1 MSSVSGCR
9 LVDARCWLRIL
20 KPQASLLLLPRL
32 IVVVATCFFAE
43 GHERSHHA
51 HVALLG
57 RPWRRLTVPAAHHSE
72 ATIHRRGEAKIPTHL
87 LDTEWSLEMKPAA
100 LRYTF
105 RQVLLEK
112 LLLLQ
117 QDGGRQV
124 CGRAP
129 LTHLCDRSV
138 RNTEAVWSYC
148 CSSYSRLSQWLWKEV
163 NSGGPEKPR
172 SHISNAVTWHL
183 ST

>member
-72 ATIHRRGEAKIPTHL
+72 ATIHRRGEAKIPSSAGHWMR
-87 LDTEWSLEMKPAA
+87 WSLQHSGTHSGRCYLKSSSYSSRMEVGRCVAE
-100 LRYTF
+100 
-105 RQVLLEK
+105 LLSLTYVIEVSGTQR
-112 LLLLQ
+112 LFEAI
-117 QDGGRQV
+117 V
-124 CGRAP
+124 AP
-129 LTHLCDRSV
+129 LTADCHSDCGR
-138 RNTEAVWSYC
+138 
-148 CSSYSRLSQWLWKEV
+148 K
-163 NSGGPEKPR
+163 
-172 SHISNAVTWHL
+172 
-183 ST
+183 